1 MRVRDAV
8 DEWAGVSD
16 PGVPNPGA
24 PSPGVPNPGVEV
36 FMLQRT
42 LQAVFASGMYVFP
55 GGRVDDLDGA
65 AEMEDVCVGLSD
77 ARASELLGVS
87 SGGLAYWVAAIR
99 ECFEEAGVLLARTAD
114 GDHVVDGHAALAE
127 RHGVHDGTVDL
138 VVLCDQHHLV
148 PAIDELV
155 WVSHW
160 ITPMGEPRRFDTR
173 FYLAPAPAEQTSV
186 HDDSET
192 IASLWVHPSEALER
206 QAAGELMMMPPTITN
221 LKMLATFTSVEH
233 AMEVAHGMPTPECV
247 LPKIRRNAEGGIAGV
262 AMPGD
267 ADYDSLG

>member
-1 MRVRDAV
+1 MTDTSTGRDFDPTTVAIRPAATV
-8 DEWAGVSD
+8 MLIRDTDE
-16 PGVPNPGA
+16 PGG
-24 PSPGVPNPGVEV
+24 GVEV
-36 FMLQRT
+36 FMLRRT
-42 LQAVFASGMYVFP
+42 LAAAFGSGMYVFP
-55 GGRVDDLDGA
+55 GGRVDKSDG
-65 AEMEDVCVGLSD
+65 EDVEAAHRL
-77 ARASELLGVS
+77 
-87 SGGLAYWVAAIR
+87 AAIR
-99 ECFEEAGVLLARTAD
+99 ECFEEAGVLLARTSG
-114 GDHVVDGHAALAE
+114 GDHVVDGHPTLLE

-138 VVLCDQHHLV
+138 VALCDEHALV

-173 FYLAPAPAEQTSV
+173 FYLAPAPSEQTSV

-206 QAAGELMMMPPTITN
+206 EAAGELMMMPPTITN
-221 LKMLATFTSVEH
+221 LKMLATFTSVDH
-233 AMEVAHGMPTPECV
+233 AMQSALDMPTPECV

-267 ADYDSLG
+267 ADYASLA